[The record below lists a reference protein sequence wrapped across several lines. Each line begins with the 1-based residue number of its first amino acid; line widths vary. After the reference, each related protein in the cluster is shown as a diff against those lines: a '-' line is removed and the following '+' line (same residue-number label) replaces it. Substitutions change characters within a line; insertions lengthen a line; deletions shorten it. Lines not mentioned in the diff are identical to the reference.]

1 MHAVLVRG
9 FSVHWLAPIFAGAFV
24 MCAACSKQAPPPDA
38 GPQAQ
43 AQASAANS
51 GPNHVD
57 INKIF
62 PAGPGRELVLNNC
75 TSCHTFVPIVI
86 LQMNKDEWERSSRNH
101 RSRVPGLSDDEF
113 KTLYAYLVAN
123 FNPDHP
129 VPALP
134 KELLATWTTY

>member
-9 FSVHWLAPIFAGAFV
+9 FRFHWLAPTLAAAFV
-24 MCAACSKQAPPPDA
+24 MCAACSTQAPPPDA
-38 GPQAQ
+38 KPQA
-43 AQASAANS
+43 APAADT

-62 PAGPGRELVLNNC
+62 PSGPGRELVLNNC
-75 TSCHTFVPIVI
+75 TSCHTFVPIVV

-101 RSRVPGLSDDEF
+101 RSRVPGLNDDEF
-113 KTLYAYLVAN
+113 RTLYTYLVAN

>member
-9 FSVHWLAPIFAGAFV
+9 FRFNRLAPILAGALV
-24 MCAACSKQAPPPDA
+24 GCAACSAQAPPPA
-38 GPQAQ
+38 AKQQAQ
-43 AQASAANS
+43 AAPAADNA
-51 GPNHVD
+51 PNHVD
-57 INKIF
+57 INTIF

-113 KTLYAYLVAN
+113 KTLYTYLVAN

-129 VPALP
+129 VPVLP

>member
-1 MHAVLVRG
+1 MHPVLVR
-9 FSVHWLAPIFAGAFV
+9 SVRLRRLAPVFAGIFV
-24 MCAACSKQAPPPDA
+24 TCAGCSSQAPPPDA
-38 GPQAQ
+38 RAQPQAQ
-43 AQASAANS
+43 ATAAAG

-86 LQMNKDEWERSSRNH
+86 LQMNRDEWERSSRNH
-101 RSRVPGLSDDEF
+101 RSRVPGLNDDEF